1 MVDPPE
7 VPEVI
12 KKFNE
17 RASRPG
23 KKRYSPP
30 GPTRAAGGWPDSRRQ
45 GLAGDPAWERFTDE
59 TGTPAS
65 PTDVL
70 GAIDIQG
77 DQFESGVLR
86 ELVTDIGPYQT
97 ISYWEEAD
105 PALEEETGYLY
116 QRQETVAQYFADTAG
131 KRFDP
136 KTTSNFD
143 AERGGIDVGTSTDP
157 DVLAYISSVGKW
169 PADITLAP
177 TATTNPVRPRTV
189 AAGYDGNRKV
199 LTVVFR
205 DGTFYNYYGVD
216 GGQWS
221 NFVRARSK
229 GKFIYTYLDAK
240 VRGVAD
246 ASGMPLAHRELLYK
260 AARTTQTLREGLQHG
275 HSKKSKRGSKG
286 AYGSANTPERA
297 MRKAR
302 ARYAN
307 TTGVTVHGFLGPGF
321 PSPP

>member
-1 MVDPPE
+1 MAGPPDPL
-7 VPEVI
+7 EVI
-12 KKFNE
+12 KKFNA
-17 RASRPG
+17 RGAS
-23 KKRYSPP
+23 KP
-30 GPTRAAGGWPDSRRQ
+30 GPSRAAGGWPDSRRQ
-45 GLAGDPAWERFTDE
+45 GLAGDPAWERFTDSS
-59 TGTPAS
+59 GAS
-65 PTDVL
+65 TSPSDVL

-77 DQFESGVLR
+77 DTFEGSALR
-86 ELVTDIGPYQT
+86 ELATDIGPYQT

-105 PALEEETGYLY
+105 PDLGEEKGYLY
-116 QRQETVAQYFADTAG
+116 QREDTVADYFADTAG

-143 AERGGIDVGTSTDP
+143 PDRGGGLGIDAETTTDT

-216 GGQWS
+216 GNQWS
-221 NFVRARSK
+221 NFTRSRSK

-246 ASGMPLAHRELLYK
+246 SSGMPQTHRELLYK

-275 HSKKSKRGSKG
+275 HSKKSKRGTLG
-286 AYGSANTPERA
+286 RYGSENTT
-297 MRKAR
+297 AR
-302 ARYAN
+302 ASRKRSARAASVF
-307 TTGVTVHGFLGPGF
+307 GSIPF
-321 PSPP
+321 PPPPPPP